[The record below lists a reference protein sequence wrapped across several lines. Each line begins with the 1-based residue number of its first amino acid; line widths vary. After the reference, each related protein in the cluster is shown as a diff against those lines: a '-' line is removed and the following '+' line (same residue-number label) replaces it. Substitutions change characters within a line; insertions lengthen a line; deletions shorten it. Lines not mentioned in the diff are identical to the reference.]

1 MEIKKEKYEKIE
13 LSNKKKSFRKK
24 CCSYMSNFN
33 KERDLSQDNSNIKC
47 NQINVIEK
55 YGILYFF
62 NEDGIYFLDNSKMKV
77 LLELNKDISY
87 SDLFFLKC
95 KNIFKVVS
103 LEDGVKTFLIICT
116 KKDPDVEDSQSFII
130 YIDIEEFIEKINKQ
144 KNIYDT
150 KIIEIIEKKEKNFKS
165 GLVRREL
172 EELDRNIELNEDG
185 EYPEDVEFEPK
196 KETLKEKEKKIKEE
210 KEKILIE
217 RDEIFQKNYE
227 KAAKYEPFKII
238 YIEDNFK
245 EIIILDEDNYVILYE
260 NGDIIFY
267 NNYKKIRLI
276 QKDAQLISY
285 NKETSIFLIISH
297 DFLYILKEN
306 NNFET
311 LKEISKFPIEDIIS
325 DEKNILIFC
334 ENIYNYIILYAI
346 QNSEEPDSSDNL
358 IFIELDEQMKQIIKI
373 YIDKEYFYPDDYEL
387 SGIAYYSQLKRT
399 IISSY
404 DKDLGIYMIINKH
417 MNKLNKYY
425 IFEENKDNNNIYD
438 LFSINIDDE
447 FQVNSFVKKIEE
459 NEESEE
465 KDEENE
471 EENEEEEEDEYA
483 QKLKDNNSIIGV
495 SLIKF
500 KFDGYDK
507 DQEFI
512 GGEMINSPYL
522 LFVLGFYGG
531 IRIHYS
537 SNEKLLKDKTD
548 FFTKAK
554 NISNKVLEISINEE
568 MVEIEKEKYKNE
580 NIKKEKSFTELYN
593 LKQLNQ
599 RNIFLHGLDNQIKEN
614 LEYFK
619 NLAIPEKT
627 KFELME
633 LQKIANNPNIKEIQN
648 SIDLLINEAKDL
660 FEKEEEN
667 QKFIDDNKILIEN
680 FKNVEI
686 NLKNDIK
693 IIEENK
699 NKTKEL
705 KFNINTPIN
714 ELLTHPKVKNFFTE
728 EKITDMIKI
737 FNKYKNNYNLYEN
750 HINLISGMFV
760 VNDNLIKQIEECKT
774 KYNSIKDACKFSK
787 NRKDIENIM
796 ANLQNSIF
804 LLYMRVFEQFFFNL
818 EQFEINNL
826 SKEYL
831 YLNQLKINNAMS
843 IEESKNGEEEEE
855 EKINRSHARF
865 VLREEEDIDEGNN
878 NSISSNELEENII
891 STSQKKN
898 KIITFSKNINN
909 NSINNSI
916 NNSLNKSSNNE
927 KEQNLIVRNN
937 NKVNYRDITMNN
949 DNYLVNR
956 EAYNTI
962 NKIFGTNLIKE
973 KEASKKNYL
982 IDVLNNFEGRITY
995 YNEETEK
1002 DYCTDADELFQE
1014 FLEDDEKIKER
1025 QNKKRALK
1033 EMNEKKKENI
1043 LKNLEDSIS
1052 KQKLEKSKIEKEL
1065 SLIDEKNK
1073 KLIIEKEKENTNLK
1087 QKLEELEKMFED
1099 NKKEREKEKKKL
1111 IEEIEKNKKDEKQK
1125 LINEQNNANSK
1136 IKSMEEEIKNFEKK
1150 LKEEENKRIEA
1161 EEKVKKLEEEKKNIN
1176 ISINSNNNNN
1186 SSNINNNSNDNNN
1199 NNLINFTFHEN
1210 NEQNKNEEEKKKPN
1224 ENNVSLFQSN
1234 NPKPEVNIFAQ
1245 KINDNENSTN
1255 IQNKGNGIFDS
1266 IQNLKIKK
1274 EEKAPTNDIKQ
1285 NLFFSSS
1292 NNNPKD
1298 IFKANT
1304 NKTNINIFNN
1314 SSIQTLG
1321 INNKASTST
1330 NNQNQNEQKKMD
1342 NNIFSKLSTNNN
1354 EGNSS
1359 TSFFKNINF
1368 GPAIQNNINNN
1379 NSPFNQP
1386 LFGQHSQFGNQQN
1399 NNNININNNNNKSI
1413 SLNFNSGG
1421 YNASNSISPFA
1432 SLGVGNNNMFRQQP
1446 QINNN
1451 NNNNKNEFF

>member
-1 MEIKKEKYEKIE
+1 MENKEKEYEEIK
-13 LSNKKKSFRKK
+13 LSNIKKSFRKK

-62 NEDGIYFLDNSKMKV
+62 NEEGIYFLDNSKMKV

-95 KNIFKVVS
+95 KNIFKVES
-103 LEDGVKTFLIICT
+103 LEEDIKTFLVICT
-116 KKDPDVEDSQSFII
+116 KKDTEDSQSFII

-150 KIIEIIEKKEKNFKS
+150 KIIEIIEKKEKNLKS

-185 EYPEDVEFEPK
+185 EYPEDAEFEPK

-217 RDEIFQKNYE
+217 RDEIFQNSFE

-238 YIEDNFK
+238 YIEDIFK
-245 EIIILDEDNYVILYE
+245 EIIILDEDNYIILYE

-297 DFLYILKEN
+297 DYLYILKEN
-306 NNFET
+306 NNFEK
-311 LKEISKFPIEDIIS
+311 LKETSKFPIEDIIL

-334 ENIYNYIILYAI
+334 ENIYNYIILYTI
-346 QNSEEPDSSDNL
+346 QNSDEPDSSDNL
-358 IFIELDEQMKQIIKI
+358 IFIELDEQMKEIKKLFM
-373 YIDKEYFYPDDYEL
+373 DKDYFYPDDYEL
-387 SGIAYYSQLKRT
+387 SGIAYCSQLKRA

-404 DKDLGIYMIINKH
+404 DKDLGIYMIFNKH

-447 FQVNSFVKKIEE
+447 FQVNSFVKKNEE
-459 NEESEE
+459 NEESE
-465 KDEENE
+465 KNNEENE
-471 EENEEEEEDEYA
+471 EENEEEEDEYA
-483 QKLKDNNSIIGV
+483 QKLENNNSIIGV

-537 SNEKLLKDKTD
+537 SNANLIRNKTD

-580 NIKKEKSFTELYN
+580 NIQKEKSFTELNN
-593 LKQLNQ
+593 LKKLNQ
-599 RNIFLHGLDNQIKEN
+599 RNIFLHGLDQQIKEN
-614 LEYFK
+614 LEYFR
-619 NLAIPEKT
+619 NLAIPEKIQ
-627 KFELME
+627 FQLME

-648 SIDLLINEAKDL
+648 SIDLLIKEAKDL

-699 NKTKEL
+699 NKTKEI
-705 KFNINTPIN
+705 KYNINMPIN
-714 ELLTHPKVKNFFTE
+714 ELLIHPKVKNFFTE
-728 EKITDMIKI
+728 EKIIDMIKI

-787 NRKDIENIM
+787 NRKDIESIM

-831 YLNQLKINNAMS
+831 YLNQLKTNYEMS
-843 IEESKNGEEEEE
+843 IEESKNGEEEE

-865 VLREEEDIDEGNN
+865 VLKDEEDIDEGNN

-891 STSQKKN
+891 STQKKN
-898 KIITFSKNINN
+898 KIITFNKNINN

-916 NNSLNKSSNNE
+916 NNSLNNSRNNE

-937 NKVNYRDITMNN
+937 KINFRDITMNN

-962 NKIFGTNLIKE
+962 NKIFGTSLIKE

-1002 DYCTDADELFQE
+1002 DFCTDAEDLFQE
-1014 FLEDDEKIKER
+1014 FLEDEEEIQKRQLKEKAIKE
-1025 QNKKRALK
+1025 
-1033 EMNEKKKENI
+1033 MHEKKKENLI
-1043 LKNLEDSIS
+1043 KNLEDSIS
-1052 KQKLEKSKIEKEL
+1052 KQKLEKDKIEKEL

-1073 KLIIEKEKENTNLK
+1073 KLIIEKEKENATLK
-1087 QKLEELEKMFED
+1087 QKFEELEKIFED
-1099 NKKEREKEKKKL
+1099 YKKEREKEKKKYM
-1111 IEEIEKNKKDEKQK
+1111 EEIEKNKKDEKQK
-1125 LINEQNNANSK
+1125 LINEQNSANSK
-1136 IKSMEEEIKNFEKK
+1136 IKSIEEEIKNLEKK
-1150 LKEEENKRIEA
+1150 LKEEESKRIEA
-1161 EEKVKKLEEEKKNIN
+1161 EEKAKKLEEEKKNIN
-1176 ISINSNNNNN
+1176 TNINLNNNNN
-1186 SSNINNNSNDNNN
+1186 NNDNNNNTNITNKSNDSNN

-1210 NEQNKNEEEKKKPN
+1210 NEQNQKEEEKNKPN
-1224 ENNVSLFQSN
+1224 ENKVPLFQRN
-1234 NPKPEVNIFAQ
+1234 NPKPDTNIFAQ
-1245 KINDNENSTN
+1245 KINNNENNLN
-1255 IQNKGNGIFDS
+1255 IQNKGNSIFDS
-1266 IQNLKIKK
+1266 IQNINAKK
-1274 EEKAPTNDIKQ
+1274 EEKTTTNNIEQ
-1285 NLFFSSS
+1285 NIFTSSS
-1292 NNNPKD
+1292 NNNLKE

-1304 NKTNINIFNN
+1304 NKINDNIFQNN
-1314 SSIQTLG
+1314 SIQTLS
-1321 INNKASTST
+1321 INNKTLT
-1330 NNQNQNEQKKMD
+1330 NNQNQNEQKKID

-1359 TSFFKNINF
+1359 SNFFKNINF

-1379 NSPFNQP
+1379 NTLYNQP
-1386 LFGQHSQFGNQQN
+1386 LFGQHAQLGNQQN
-1399 NNNININNNNNKSI
+1399 NNNINNNNNNKSI
-1413 SLNFNSGG
+1413 SLNFNTGG
-1421 YNASNSISPFA
+1421 NNASNSISPFVSFGA
-1432 SLGVGNNNMFRQQP
+1432 GNNNIFNQQSKNNFN
-1446 QINNN
+1446 INNN
-1451 NNNNKNEFF
+1451 NNNNNEFF